1 MNLLNSKISNPD
13 IYVYVEEFNKK
24 KKTVLIDF
32 FDSNYYQVFTN
43 EMGIEYNLDSPTM
56 VMLNGYRYNI
66 KEDTIYKINLD
77 VIDFLRNNIN
87 LISQNENS
95 FLIGFTI
102 NVENIETKIFGSSIS
117 VKKLDGYFNRYID
130 LSKFTF
136 DIKGKLKVIIRNVG
150 HGNWNEI
157 LSNDEV
163 KIVFDAGASLNESK
177 SNIRKIIDNRNIEY
191 NNAKPILIL
200 SHWDKDHY
208 HALLGMTDSELRNN
222 FSAFICRSN
231 KPNLTSRK
239 LFSRIENALG
249 IAKTY
254 PISAN
259 VKNSKRGVVLF
270 KNINPIT
277 DQIVLYNAEEHKDR
291 NISGLVLSV
300 KSKNNSVILSGDC
313 HYGQISRDILPH
325 LNFKHQHHLVV
336 PHHGGNAGKY
346 IYEIPKN
353 AIPGRAIIS
362 SGKNS
367 YGHPLTKNIDS
378 LKSNRYI
385 VEQTIRT
392 NNDIIIQL

>member
-1 MNLLNSKISNPD
+1 
-13 IYVYVEEFNKK
+13 
-24 KKTVLIDF
+24 
-32 FDSNYYQVFTN
+32 
-43 EMGIEYNLDSPTM
+43 
-56 VMLNGYRYNI
+56 
-66 KEDTIYKINLD
+66 
-77 VIDFLRNNIN
+77 
-87 LISQNENS
+87 
-95 FLIGFTI
+95 
-102 NVENIETKIFGSSIS
+102 
-117 VKKLDGYFNRYID
+117 
-130 LSKFTF
+130 
-136 DIKGKLKVIIRNVG
+136 
-150 HGNWNEI
+150 
-157 LSNDEV
+157 
-163 KIVFDAGASLNESK
+163 
-177 SNIRKIIDNRNIEY
+177 
-191 NNAKPILIL
+191 
-200 SHWDKDHY
+200 
-208 HALLGMTDSELRNN
+208 MTDSELRNN

-325 LNFKHQHHLVV
+325 LNFKHQHHLVA
-336 PHHGGNAGKY
+336 PHHGGKAGNY

-353 AIPGRAIIS
+353 VISGRAIIS

-367 YGHPLTKNIDS
+367 YGHPLTKNIDL

-385 VEQTIRT
+385 VEQTILT